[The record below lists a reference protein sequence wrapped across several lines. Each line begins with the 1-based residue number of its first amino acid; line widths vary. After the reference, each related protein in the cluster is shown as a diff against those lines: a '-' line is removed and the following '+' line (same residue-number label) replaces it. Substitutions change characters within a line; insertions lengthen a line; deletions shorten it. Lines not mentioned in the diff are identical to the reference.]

1 VTRINLLPWR
11 KWEQRRRRQHFVLV
25 LILAFIVGIAIVY
38 WGSLMAGSAVSSQQA
53 RNRYLRRQVA
63 QLNQKIQSI
72 NKLKKTR
79 DNLTHRMKI
88 IERLQRRRPLEVHLF
103 AQLASTVPSSVYLTN
118 IGYTTNSQN
127 SESKFAGHLK
137 IKGAADSPAGVSNYM
152 RRMGDSQWFTVPR
165 LEFVRTKR
173 KGDARQSQFSVK
185 VKLFENG
192 GKQDQDKRQA
202 GRKGGGA

>member
-1 VTRINLLPWR
+1 M
-11 KWEQRRRRQHFVLV
+11 
-25 LILAFIVGIAIVY
+25 ILAFIIGIGIVY

-79 DNLTHRMKI
+79 NSLTHRMKI
-88 IERLQRRRPLEVHLF
+88 IERLQQRRPLEVHLF
-103 AQLASTVPSSVYLTN
+103 AQLATTVPSSVYLTS

-127 SESKFAGHLK
+127 SESEFAGHLK

-152 RRMGDSQWFTVPR
+152 RRMGNSRWFTVPQ

-173 KGDARQSQFSVK
+173 KGDTRQSAFSVK
-185 VKLFENG
+185 AKLYEKG
-192 GKQDQDKRQA
+192 GKQNQDNRHA
-202 GRKGGGA
+202 ERKGGGA